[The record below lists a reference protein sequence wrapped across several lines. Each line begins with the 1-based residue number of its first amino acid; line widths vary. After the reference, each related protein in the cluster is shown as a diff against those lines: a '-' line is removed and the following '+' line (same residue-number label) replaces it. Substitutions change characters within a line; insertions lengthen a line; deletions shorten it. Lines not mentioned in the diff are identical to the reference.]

1 MQLGLYQRQTVELVM
16 TTELRQAIGLLQYNT
31 TDLLS
36 FLQEQA
42 VENPLIELEEPEINY
57 KFEAEFDSQSG
68 RSHSRSQ
75 NWDEY
80 VNPID
85 YVTQSENQ
93 LLDFIMEQINCLKID
108 ERKRDILEYIVLNL
122 DNNGYL
128 SLSTSELGDQLATN
142 EDEIETCLEV
152 LGRLEPIGLGAR
164 SVKECLL
171 MQAYVRFPSDETMHL
186 LIEHY
191 LGELADKKWDV
202 IAEDLSISLDDIN
215 HIANAILSLNPKP
228 CAGLF
233 NGENDYVYPDV
244 VIDEDFDDY
253 AVVLGDRY
261 LPRPKLNADYVALK
275 SGDSRTA
282 SFIKSHYQNY
292 VWMMNSIEQ
301 RRVTIMKIVKTI
313 IKKQPEFLKYGF
325 THLKPMTMKEI
336 ADEIDMHEST
346 VSRATRNKIIRTP
359 VGLFEMSKMF
369 SAKLRRS
376 GSMEYASSAQVKLLL
391 KQLIEQENP
400 RRPLSDQKLA
410 DIMKVKKGVTISRRT
425 VAKYRDELNILSSTK
440 RKQVV

>member
-1 MQLGLYQRQTVELVM
+1 
-16 TTELRQAIGLLQYNT
+16 
-31 TDLLS
+31 
-36 FLQEQA
+36 
-42 VENPLIELEEPEINY
+42 
-57 KFEAEFDSQSG
+57 
-68 RSHSRSQ
+68 
-75 NWDEY
+75 
-80 VNPID
+80 
-85 YVTQSENQ
+85 
-93 LLDFIMEQINCLKID
+93 
-108 ERKRDILEYIVLNL
+108 
-122 DNNGYL
+122 
-128 SLSTSELGDQLATN
+128 
-142 EDEIETCLEV
+142 
-152 LGRLEPIGLGAR
+152 
-164 SVKECLL
+164 VKECLL